1 MSDKKNIHILEL
13 STYSQPE
20 IIEDSKNDW
29 VEYGVNNDHYE
40 FLIDRYKNSTTNNS
54 IINNVARLIYGK
66 GLND

>member
-40 FLIDRYKNSTTNNS
+40 FLIDRYKNYSNLS
-54 IINNVARLIYGK
+54 FRFGFIS
-66 GLND
+66 